1 MTIHK
6 MKMPVNPGLMTKVL
20 TKHRNTFYALKELI
34 NNSLYAKAK
43 RISIRLV
50 PSACDP
56 DSSMYKPIERIEV
69 EDTGYGVP
77 LSEFQESIMEIAN
90 DNKPEGKGVGRFAA
104 LQMGRKMTI
113 STVGLE
119 KSTNVR
125 TLTSVTFTV
134 NDFKGKNI
142 SEKEFDIHSEETS
155 LPQGYKVIIEDLYEY
170 EPDTSIRNKLGKTF
184 RDTENLKEKL
194 FKSYLMQIFRGKV
207 VFDINGEELKKE
219 EFFVEK
225 PQKSPL
231 MIKDAFGDEHDLT
244 LNFFSVKLTP
254 AQCRVFFIQHGADT
268 PIAEYSYNSS
278 WYDPISMGSQFV
290 YVQSDMITE
299 ELYNNGG
306 LEELG
311 AKDWKNITDTV
322 RDGIDSH
329 FKTDFKKISSFV
341 SRLHEDRHC
350 YPFAPEEEGIN
361 RDVFDRTAFLIEE
374 DLKLQEKDDATRSLI
389 YNLMRQ
395 VIENGDTQFLMRHLT
410 SLTKNSRDQ
419 LIELLDNARLDSVL
433 RFSSAVANKKRAVS
447 VINELIYSE
456 EALTA
461 EKRLLTNY
469 VEKNLWM
476 FGRQYESLSPIHQ
489 SQEHYKL
496 IEELHTSFFGY
507 KPKTGDKNLRENIK
521 KSVASLENGFIYR
534 ELPLGADKTEI
545 LMIEILS
552 SGFQLTKKET
562 DALDN
567 LGVEIKRNAKY
578 PKGHYYYKIV
588 LLTPEFDEI
597 QSSYLSNK
605 KENSYLYNSIPG
617 FNINLHII
625 KWSEFLDEIL
635 TGLNYMSQ
643 SLELREKSVSLVL
656 DKEYNN
662 LIQMPKKQMYQKK
675 VNELAGQDC

>member
-1 MTIHK
+1 MAIHK

-34 NNSLYAKAK
+34 NNSLYATAK
-43 RISIRLV
+43 RISIRIV

-56 DSSMYKPIERIEV
+56 DSSMYKPIEHIEV

-77 LSEFQESIMEIAN
+77 FSEFQESIMEIAN
-90 DNKPEGKGVGRFAA
+90 NNKPEGKGVGRFAA

-119 KSTNVR
+119 KNTNKR

-134 NDFKGKNI
+134 DDFKGKNI
-142 SEKEFDIHSEETS
+142 SEKEFDIQSEETE
-155 LPQGYKVIIEDLYEY
+155 LPQGYKIVIEDLYDY
-170 EPDTSIRNKLGKTF
+170 DPDASIRNKLGKTF
-184 RDTENLKEKL
+184 RDTEILKEKL
-194 FKSYLMQIFRGKV
+194 FKSYLIQIFRGKV
-207 VFDINGEELKKE
+207 VFDINGVDLKKE
-219 EFFVEK
+219 DFFVEK
-225 PQKSPL
+225 PQKSHL
-231 MIKDAFGDEHDLT
+231 KLKDAFGKEHELT

-254 AQCRVFFIQHGADT
+254 AQCRVFFTQYGADT

-290 YVQSDMITE
+290 YVQSDLITE
-299 ELYNNGG
+299 ELYSNGG
-306 LEELG
+306 LEDLG
-311 AKDWKNITDTV
+311 ARDWKNITDAV

-341 SRLHEDRHC
+341 NRLHEDRHC
-350 YPFAPEEEGIN
+350 YPFAPDEEGIN

-389 YNLMRQ
+389 YTLMRQ
-395 VIENGDTQFLMRHLT
+395 VIENGDTQFLMKHLT
-410 SLTKNSRDQ
+410 SLTKSSRDQ

-447 VINELIYSE
+447 VIYELIYSKE
-456 EALTA
+456 TLIA
-461 EKRLLTNY
+461 ERKLLPNY

-476 FGRQYESLSPIHQ
+476 FGRQYENHSPILQ

-496 IEELHTSFFGY
+496 IEEIHTSFFGY
-507 KPKTGDKNLRENIK
+507 KPKSNDKNLRADIK
-521 KSVASLENGFIYR
+521 KSVATLENSFIYR

-552 SGFQLTKKET
+552 PGFLLSKKET

-567 LGVEIKRNAKY
+567 MGVEIKRNAKY
-578 PKGHYYYKIV
+578 PKGNYCYKII
-588 LLTPEFDEI
+588 LLTPDFDEI
-597 QSSYLSNK
+597 QSTYLSNK
-605 KENSYLYNSIPG
+605 KEDNYLYKEIPG
-617 FNINLHII
+617 YNISLHII
-625 KWSEFLDEIL
+625 KWSEFLDDIL
-635 TGLNYMSQ
+635 TGLKYMSQ

-675 VNELAGQDC
+675 VNDISEQV

>member
-1 MTIHK
+1 MAIHK
-6 MKMPVNPGLMTKVL
+6 MTMPVNPGLMTKVL
-20 TKHRNTFYALKELI
+20 TKHKNTFYALKELI

-56 DSSMYKPIERIEV
+56 DSAMYKPIDRIEV

-77 LSEFQESIMEIAN
+77 LSEFADSIMEIAN

-119 KSTNVR
+119 KTTNTR
-125 TLTSVTFTV
+125 TLTSVSFTV

-142 SEKEFDIHSEETS
+142 SEKVFDIQSDETT
-155 LPQGYKVIIEDLYEY
+155 LPQGYKVVIEDLYEY
-170 EPDTSIRNKLGKTF
+170 EPDAGIRNKLGKTF
-184 RDTENLKEKL
+184 RDTEILKEKL
-194 FKSYLMQIFRGKV
+194 FKSYLMQIFRGRV
-207 VFDINGEELKKE
+207 VFDINGVELNKE
-219 EFFVEK
+219 EFFVDK

-231 MIKDAFGDEHDLT
+231 KIQDAFGKEYDLT

-254 AQCRVFFIQHGADT
+254 AQCRVFFTQHGVDT
-268 PIAEYSYNSS
+268 PIAEYSYNSP
-278 WYDPISMGSQFV
+278 WYDSISMGSQFV
-290 YVQSDMITE
+290 YVQSDLITE
-299 ELYNNGG
+299 ELYSNGG
-306 LEELG
+306 LEDLG
-311 AKDWKNITDTV
+311 AKDWKTITDAV

-329 FKTDFKKISSFV
+329 FKTDFKKINSFV

-350 YPFAPEEEGIN
+350 YPFSPDEEGIN
-361 RDVFDRTAFLIEE
+361 RDIFDRTAFLIEE
-374 DLKLQEKDDATRSLI
+374 DLKLQEKDDATRGLI

-395 VIENGDTQFLMRHLT
+395 VIENGDTQFLMKHLT
-410 SLTKNSRDQ
+410 SLTKSSRDQ

-433 RFSSAVANKKRAVS
+433 RFSSAIANKKRAVT
-447 VINELIYSE
+447 VINDLVYSE
-456 EALTA
+456 EALVA
-461 EKRLLTNY
+461 ERKLLANY

-476 FGRQYESLSPIHQ
+476 FGRQYENLSPLLQ
-489 SQEHYKL
+489 SQEHHKL
-496 IEELHTSFFGY
+496 IEDLHTSFFGY
-507 KPKTGDKNLRENIK
+507 KPKANDKNLRENIK

-534 ELPLGADKTEI
+534 ELPLGADKAEI

-552 SGFQLTKKET
+552 PGFQLTKKET

-567 LGVEIKRNAKY
+567 LGVEIKKNAKY
-578 PKGHYYYKIV
+578 PKGRYCYKII
-588 LLTPEFDEI
+588 LLTPDFDEI
-597 QSSYLSNK
+597 QSTYLSNK
-605 KENSYLYNSIPG
+605 KEDNYLYNTIQG

-625 KWSEFLDEIL
+625 KWTEFLDDIL

-675 VNELAGQDC
+675 VSDISSQEQ